1 MFFDA
6 STMEEVFRHLKIK
19 KSWEEVENLYYNW
32 PNYYKHDRY
41 KNLSV
46 PELQAIS
53 QVFEFKSNII
63 YTQRNQFI
71 DFLSK
76 NKEFYNDDLDIVI
89 DRMIKKRDE
98 LARQY
103 GYVLP
108 HLNWYP
114 EYGGMMQDPQIMRNR
129 ELNYRNDN
137 NIPYTLYV
145 QRPNQPTDNQQEQQ
159 PITAETLFDS

>member
-1 MFFDA
+1 MNQ
-6 STMEEVFRHLKIK
+6 VFQHLKIK

-46 PELQAIS
+46 QELEAIS

-63 YTQRNQFI
+63 YTRRNQFI

-89 DRMIKKRDE
+89 NRMIKKRDE
-98 LARQY
+98 LATQY

-108 HLNWYP
+108 CLNWYP
-114 EYGGMMQDPQIMRNR
+114 EYGGMMQDPKIMRNR
-129 ELNYRNDN
+129 ELNYRDNN

-145 QRPNQPTDNQQEQQ
+145 QKPNQPTDNQQEQQ
-159 PITAETLFDS
+159 PITAETLFNS